1 MKTTKRALTAAILLS
16 CSCFLAPFYA
26 HASEAPTEE
35 PDPTNT
41 GCTHDHKIID
51 ITSNGSLTYQIDL
64 YDQTTHP
71 GTHWFGEY
79 EDENGNPV
87 EVSEPVD
94 NNYHKVIEEYR
105 DFGTNEANTLN
116 YSLGYIDNLI
126 TRADKSAVPLMS
138 LKLFGDK
145 DANASA
151 ESETLIVKGNDG
163 KPIQISDSK
172 LAAVLQG
179 KYIPEEGEIV
189 AAITVNLANPNTEW
203 YLDKFPVLPSN
214 GKNSDYYGTIT
225 HEMFH
230 ALGLGTYIHK
240 GEDIEVPEGQNND
253 VKKITPLYFG
263 TEAEPDEG
271 DVVNPST
278 TIFNKY
284 EMGIR
289 DVFNR
294 VVYYSGDD
302 ESPVTYDN
310 NPINPNDKNDWA
322 RINGELKSRVIIPI
336 TIAQYNE
343 LLNNKSLLN
352 DKLFYVLRD
361 TPTETEVSPNPD
373 AQLKLNNTNQLDTAL
388 KIGTNCGAYF
398 TGKNVNDVLTTDG
411 KLAKIAWPNGSSVE
425 GVYGLPL
432 NGYEGD
438 DPELSHI
445 ELQNSL
451 MSHQG
456 YRNWCSFME
465 AELALMQDLGYDIDR
480 SKYFGKSIYNSGT
493 EDNYFTYTN
502 NNGFNSNQMHGIG
515 LHVYGSYVDVTQ
527 KADINAAGD
536 YGIGI
541 RVDGVGNKVNIDSNI
556 SANGEGGN
564 GLLVAY
570 GKEHEITLNAGKTI
584 EATGKDGVAA
594 RFDFGSNE
602 LSDEAEYRG
611 SYFSVSYE
619 KVTTSSGG
627 GDEQEGSGDGTG
639 DDNGNG
645 NGNEAGDGTGNGNG
659 NGNGNETENGTGNSS
674 GRTSD
679 KEEEELPPAVLRL
692 QNTTNSSEQE
702 TQYKWEQNPIPEAI
716 QGELVTNFNVSGTL
730 KGSQAAIYISENAL
744 VKNINILSGAD
755 IQGDIISNWNPNKIK
770 YQNDDSDPL
779 APDLGNENGLTNL
792 TFGGKY
798 IEPSNENVSNNEGSY
813 EAVDSNFNLSYNGNI
828 QGKESFDMRIAGGTL
843 ELTNAK
849 SQEIEVNT
857 LTINSGATLKGGHN
871 YVLGSDEPTAFTNNG
886 TFDLGNGIQ
895 NITITGNYNQT
906 SDGTLGV
913 DFNSDAG
920 RDTLTI
926 SDGKAS
932 IAGTISLTPQV
943 DYYFNGQTIKLD
955 QIVNGRELGITAGK
969 PDINNISP
977 VLEFTVAGN
986 DATMTINNQEF
997 KCDYAKT
1004 QYIINVA
1011 RKDNAYQSVA
1021 DDKISAGIGS
1031 ALDSDAKQNTEKVYV
1046 GADKLKLMQ
1055 AIDFPLTTTNTDAER
1070 KKVMNKNIKKLNPN
1084 VVGSQAQAVL
1094 ETHTTLNN
1102 LVSVTSLVNAGSMSM
1117 NAPVAV
1123 KRGGLGPTK
1132 VEPPKY
1138 NSWRNIVIPF
1148 AAYTNQHNGS
1158 NGYTNHN
1165 SGVIGA
1171 MERTFANGLT
1181 HGYHAAINHQSTE
1194 DSGSTIKGE
1203 GLYLGTHASYAPE
1216 EWNGLSVFGSVRLG
1230 VEQMRS
1236 HRRVYIPSAVPYIG
1250 TADGDWTGYS
1260 GSFNI
1265 GAALTKEHGVMRSG
1279 PFAALDYSF
1288 AHRPSI
1294 HENGGAVR
1302 TNLESAT
1309 YDSLRTQLG
1318 YRLVT
1323 NPKALHSYDST
1334 QWQAHASVAWNHE
1347 LLSDNGRTNYQLVE
1361 FPGATVEDD
1370 IETYGRDSMS
1380 IAAGVIFKTPNR
1392 LDVGLTLGSDIY
1404 RKGGSSIYG
1413 KVNFEWKF

>member
-1 MKTTKRALTAAILLS
+1 MKTTKRALTAAVLLS
-16 CSCFLAPFYA
+16 CACLMAPYYA
-26 HASEAPTEE
+26 HAEEEKPSCDHPSSYMTVEAG
-35 PDPTNT
+35 N
-41 GCTHDHKIID
+41 
-51 ITSNGSLTYQIDL
+51 LTYNFDI
-64 YDQTTHP
+64 YNASTHP
-71 GTHWFGEY
+71 GEHWRGEY
-79 EDENGNPV
+79 EENDDGDYILDANGQRI
-87 EVSEPVD
+87 
-94 NNYHKVIEEYR
+94 KVYTSYR
-105 DFGTNEANTLN
+105 PLFTNEEKA
-116 YSLGYIDNLI
+116 
-126 TRADKSAVPLMS
+126 
-138 LKLFGDK
+138 FGDSIAYIHKMLNPTKAFSPTIKLELLPEK
-145 DANASA
+145 DANAAAS
-151 ESETLIVKGNDG
+151 SETHITYDSNG
-163 KPIQISDSK
+163 KPVQIGDTK

-179 KYIPEEGEIV
+179 KYKPEGNDIV
-189 AAITVNLANPNTEW
+189 AEIEVDLAPAGTSW
-203 YLDKFPVLPSN
+203 YIDKFPVLPSN
-214 GKNSDYYGTIT
+214 GINSDYYGTIA

-230 ALGLGTYIHK
+230 ALGLVANVSADSSG
-240 GEDIEVPEGQNND
+240 DI
-253 VKKITPLYFG
+253 TFG
-263 TEAEPDEG
+263 TSGNYYDSGYFRSRA
-271 DVVNPST
+271 V
-278 TIFNKY
+278 FNKY
-284 EMGIR
+284 EMGLR
-289 DVFNR
+289 DVFGR
-294 VVYYSGDD
+294 VGYYALDSNNNYHDYD
-302 ESPVTYDN
+302 E
-310 NPINPNDKNDWA
+310 NPINPNNTTSIA
-322 RINGELKSRVIIPI
+322 NINGTLMSRNIVSISVE
-336 TIAQYNE
+336 QYN
-343 LLNNKSLLN
+343 NLLN
-352 DKLFYVLRD
+352 DRNSIDSQTFYILRD
-361 TPTETEVSPNPD
+361 PV
-373 AQLKLNNTNQLDTAL
+373 NNTDDDTEDEERESVDRYANQSSTSSSASLPEGT
-388 KIGTNCGAYF
+388 KINQNGGVYF
-398 TGKNVNDVLTTDG
+398 TGAHIKDVLTTGSDV
-411 KLAKIAWPNGSSVE
+411 AKIAWPDGSTVPAVE
-425 GVYGLPL
+425 GLPV
-432 NGYEGD
+432 NCYEGSD
-438 DPELSHI
+438 ENSPELSHI
-445 ELQNSL
+445 ELQNGQ
-451 MSHQG
+451 MSHQN

-480 SKYFGKSIYNSGT
+480 GAYFGKSIYNSGEVLENNT
-493 EDNYFTYTN
+493 VDYFTYTN
-502 NNGFNSNQMHGIG
+502 NKAFDSTQMHGIG

-527 KADINAAGD
+527 AADIKANGD

-570 GKEHEITLNAGKTI
+570 GKEHDITLNAGKTI
-584 EATGKDGVAA
+584 EATDTEGVAA

-602 LSDEAEYRG
+602 LGDEAEYRG
-611 SYFSVSYE
+611 SYFSVSYK
-619 KVTTSSGG
+619 KVTNSS
-627 GDEQEGSGDGTG
+627 GSGDNQTSTPVEILPG
-639 DDNGNG
+639 DV
-645 NGNEAGDGTGNGNG
+645 A
-659 NGNGNETENGTGNSS
+659 S
-674 GRTSD
+674 
-679 KEEEELPPAVLRL
+679 RL
-692 QNTTNSSEQE
+692 QATIDSNEQE
-702 TQYKWEQNPIPEAI
+702 IQYQWVPNSTPDSIN
-716 QGELVTNFNVSGTL
+716 GELVTNFNVAGTL
-730 KGSQAAIYISENAL
+730 KGEKAAIYISENAL

-755 IQGDIISNWNPNKIK
+755 IQGNIISKWNPNKIK

-779 APDLGNENGLTNL
+779 APDLVDENGLTNL
-792 TFGGKY
+792 TFGGTA
-798 IEPSNENVSNNEGSY
+798 IEQNTPVAMSDDQETSTIITFTP
-813 EAVDSNFNLSYNGNI
+813 DPNFNMSYNGKIDGIDSLKMN
-828 QGKESFDMRIAGGTL
+828 IAGGTL
-843 ELTNAK
+843 DYNGSAK
-849 SQEIEVNT
+849 VYDV
-857 LTINSGATLKGGHN
+857 TINEGATLKGNGT
-871 YVLGSDEPTAFTNNG
+871 YELGWADQEKRNTFTNNG

-895 NITITGNYNQT
+895 NISITGNYNQT
-906 SDGTLGV
+906 SDGTLGI
-913 DFNSDAG
+913 DFNSDAD

-955 QIVNGRELGITAGK
+955 QIVNGRELEITAGK

-977 VLEFTVAGN
+977 VLEFTVADN
-986 DATMTINNQEF
+986 DFTYEDFQCN
-997 KCDYAKT
+997 YADTK
-1004 QYIINVA
+1004 YVINVK
-1011 RKDNAYQSVA
+1011 RVEQGYQSVA
-1021 DDKISAGIGS
+1021 DDKISSGIGS
-1031 ALDSDAKQNTEKVYV
+1031 ALDSDAKQSTEKVYV
-1046 GADKLKLMQ
+1046 GADKLKLIQ

-1070 KKVMNKNIKKLNPN
+1070 KKVMNTNIKKLNPN

-1216 EWNGLSVFGSVRLG
+1216 EWNGWSVFGSARLG

-1288 AHRPSI
+1288 AHRPSV
-1294 HENGGAVR
+1294 HEDGGAVR

-1380 IAAGVIFKTPNR
+1380 IAAGIIFKTPNR

>member
-1 MKTTKRALTAAILLS
+1 MKTTKRALTAAVLLS
-16 CSCFLAPFYA
+16 CACLMAPYYA

-179 KYIPEEGEIV
+179 KYTPDENVIV
-189 AAITVNLANPNTEW
+189 ADITVNLANPNTEW
-203 YLDKFPVLPSN
+203 YMDKFPVLPSN

-240 GEDIEVPEGQNND
+240 GEDIEVPEGHNND

-263 TEAEPDEG
+263 TEAESDEG

-425 GVYGLPL
+425 GVYGLPI

-445 ELQNSL
+445 ELQNGL

-480 SKYFGKSIYNSGT
+480 SKYFGKSIYNSGA
-493 EDNYFTYTN
+493 EGSPFTYIN

-527 KADINAAGD
+527 KADLNAAGD

-541 RVDGVGNKVNIDSNI
+541 RVDGVGNKVTVDSNI
-556 SANGEGGN
+556 SANGVGGN

-570 GKEHEITLNAGKTI
+570 GKEHEITLNTGKTI
-584 EATGKDGVAA
+584 EATGTGGVAA

-602 LSDEAEYRG
+602 LGDVFEYRG
-611 SYFSVSYE
+611 SYVDVAIDAGEDLEY
-619 KVTTSSGG
+619 
-627 GDEQEGSGDGTG
+627 DE
-639 DDNGNG
+639 N
-645 NGNEAGDGTGNGNG
+645 
-659 NGNGNETENGTGNSS
+659 
-674 GRTSD
+674 D
-679 KEEEELPPAVLRL
+679 KTWIQKDL
-692 QNTTNSSEQE
+692 
-702 TQYKWEQNPIPEAI
+702 PEAI
-716 QGELVTNFNVSGTL
+716 KGELVTNFNVSGAL
-730 KGSQAAIYISENAL
+730 KGQQAAIYISPNAY
-744 VKNINILSGAD
+744 VKNINLLSGASLE
-755 IQGDIISNWNPNKIK
+755 GDIISEWNPNEII
-770 YQNDDSDPL
+770 YQNESTQGPEARTTTQDNGITING
-779 APDLGNENGLTNL
+779 GNVAARTNDTNNGGMSGYELPETLSPALPTGVDGLTNL
-792 TFGGKY
+792 TFGGSVV
-798 IEPSNENVSNNEGSY
+798 EENEVVAMSDGQGTRTVTTITPDASFNMSY
-813 EAVDSNFNLSYNGNI
+813 SGKIDGIDSLKMN
-828 QGKESFDMRIAGGTL
+828 IAGGTL
-843 ELTNAK
+843 YYSGEAHVYN
-849 SQEIEVNT
+849 V
-857 LTINSGATLKGGHN
+857 TINNGATLKGSGKYFLN
-871 YVLGSDEPTAFTNNG
+871 TTANTDYSGTFTNNG
-886 TFDLGNGIQ
+886 TFNLGDGVTD
-895 NITITGNYNQT
+895 ITITGNYKQT
-906 SDGTLGV
+906 STGTLGV
-913 DFNSDAG
+913 DFNTDAG
-920 RDTLTI
+920 HDTLTI
-926 SDGKAS
+926 SNGNAS

-943 DYYFNGQTIKLD
+943 DYYFNGQ
-955 QIVNGRELGITAGK
+955 QIGITPIVSASSGLQLDLEK
-969 PDINNISP
+969 TKIYLNNISP

-986 DATMTINNQEF
+986 GATVTINNQDF

-1004 QYIINVA
+1004 QYIINVD

-1046 GADKLKLMQ
+1046 GADKLKLIQ

-1070 KKVMNKNIKKLNPN
+1070 KKVMNTNIKKLNPN

-1094 ETHTTLNN
+1094 ETHTTINN

-1181 HGYHAAINHQSTE
+1181 HGYHAALNHQSTS

-1216 EWNGLSVFGSVRLG
+1216 EWNGWSVFGSARLG

-1288 AHRPSI
+1288 AHRPSV
-1294 HENGGAVR
+1294 HEDGGAVR

-1404 RKGGSSIYG
+1404 RKGGSSVYG

>member
-1 MKTTKRALTAAILLS
+1 
-16 CSCFLAPFYA
+16 
-26 HASEAPTEE
+26 
-35 PDPTNT
+35 
-41 GCTHDHKIID
+41 
-51 ITSNGSLTYQIDL
+51 
-64 YDQTTHP
+64 
-71 GTHWFGEY
+71 
-79 EDENGNPV
+79 
-87 EVSEPVD
+87 
-94 NNYHKVIEEYR
+94 
-105 DFGTNEANTLN
+105 
-116 YSLGYIDNLI
+116 
-126 TRADKSAVPLMS
+126 
-138 LKLFGDK
+138 
-145 DANASA
+145 
-151 ESETLIVKGNDG
+151 
-163 KPIQISDSK
+163 
-172 LAAVLQG
+172 
-179 KYIPEEGEIV
+179 
-189 AAITVNLANPNTEW
+189 
-203 YLDKFPVLPSN
+203 
-214 GKNSDYYGTIT
+214 
-225 HEMFH
+225 
-230 ALGLGTYIHK
+230 
-240 GEDIEVPEGQNND
+240 
-253 VKKITPLYFG
+253 
-263 TEAEPDEG
+263 
-271 DVVNPST
+271 
-278 TIFNKY
+278 
-284 EMGIR
+284 MGIR

-445 ELQNSL
+445 ELQNGL

-480 SKYFGKSIYNSGT
+480 TKYFGKSIYNSGN
-493 EDNYFTYTN
+493 EGELFQVN
-502 NNGFNSNQMHGIG
+502 NNIAFNRDQMHGIG

-527 KADINAAGD
+527 KADLNAAGD

-541 RVDGVGNKVNIDSNI
+541 RVDGVGNKVTVDSNV
-556 SANGEGGN
+556 STNGEGGN

-570 GKEHEITLNAGKTI
+570 GKKHEVTLNAGKTI

-619 KVTTSSGG
+619 KVTTPSGG

-639 DDNGNG
+639 NGT
-645 NGNEAGDGTGNGNG
+645 GNEAGD
-659 NGNGNETENGTGNSS
+659 GTGNSS

-679 KEEEELPPAVLRL
+679 KEEELPLREDAVLRL

-702 TQYKWEQNPIPEAI
+702 AQYYWVQNQIPDAI
-716 QGELVTNFNVSGTL
+716 NGELVTNFNVAGTL
-730 KGSQAAIYISENAL
+730 KGEKAAIYISENAL

-755 IQGDIISNWNPNKIK
+755 IQGDIISKWNPKEIK
-770 YQNDDSDPL
+770 YKNGDETI
-779 APDLGNENGLTNL
+779 APELDGKNGLTNL
-792 TFGGKY
+792 TFGGSVV
-798 IEPSNENVSNNEGSY
+798 EENEVVAMSDGQGTRTVTTITPDASFNMIYSGKIDGI
-813 EAVDSNFNLSYNGNI
+813 DSLKMN
-828 QGKESFDMRIAGGTL
+828 IAGGTL
-843 ELTNAK
+843 DYSGEAHVYN
-849 SQEIEVNT
+849 V
-857 LTINSGATLKGGHN
+857 TINNGATLKGSGKYFLN
-871 YVLGSDEPTAFTNNG
+871 TTANTDYSGTFTNNG
-886 TFDLGNGIQ
+886 TFNLGDGVKD
-895 NITITGNYNQT
+895 ITITGNYEQT
-906 SDGTLGV
+906 STGNLGV
-913 DFNSDAG
+913 DFDTNSVSDKLIIKEGSA
-920 RDTLTI
+920 TL
-926 SDGKAS
+926 DGN
-932 IAGTISLTPQV
+932 ITLTPQV
-943 DYYFNGQTIKLD
+943 DYYYNGQVITLD
-955 QIVNGRELGITAGK
+955 PIVSVESGHTLTVNSAK
-969 PDINNISP
+969 PETNNISP
-977 VLEFTVAGN
+977 VLKFTVAE
-986 DATMTINNQEF
+986 NNAKTTVNGQEYV
-997 KCDYAKT
+997 CDYATTK
-1004 QYIINVA
+1004 YVINVQ
-1011 RKDNAYQSVA
+1011 RVEQGYQSVA
-1021 DDKISAGIGS
+1021 TDDISSGIGKAIDIGTQKEETIKISADKKALLT
-1031 ALDSDAKQNTEKVYV
+1031 ALDY
-1046 GADKLKLMQ
+1046 
-1055 AIDFPLTTTNTDAER
+1055 PLTITNTDAER
-1070 KKVMNKNIKKLNPN
+1070 KKVVSNNLKKLNPN
-1084 VVGSQAQAVL
+1084 VVGSQAQAVI

-1102 LVSVTSLVNAGSMSM
+1102 LVSTVSSLNVGSMSM
-1117 NAPVAV
+1117 NTPVAF
-1123 KRGGLGPTK
+1123 KRGGLGPNR

-1148 AAYTNQHNGS
+1148 SSYTDQHNGS
-1158 NGYTNHN
+1158 SGYTNHN

-1181 HGYHAAINHQSTE
+1181 HGYHAAINHQSTQ

-1203 GLYLGTHASYAPE
+1203 GIYFGTHASYAPV
-1216 EWNGLSVFGSVRLG
+1216 EWNGWSVFGSARLG

-1236 HRRVYIPSAVPYIG
+1236 HRRVYISDSLAPYYG

-1265 GAALTKEHGVMRSG
+1265 GAALTKEHGVVKSG

-1288 AHRPSI
+1288 AHRPSV
-1294 HENGGAVR
+1294 HEDGGAVR

-1323 NPKALHSYDST
+1323 NPKPLHSYDST

-1361 FPGATVEDD
+1361 FPGATIEDD
-1370 IETYGRDSMS
+1370 VETYGRDSMS
-1380 IAAGVIFKTPNR
+1380 IAGGVIFKTPNR

-1404 RKGGSSIYG
+1404 RHGGSSIYG

>member
-1 MKTTKRALTAAILLS
+1 MKTTKRALTATVLLS
-16 CSCFLAPFYA
+16 CACLMAPYYA
-26 HASEAPTEE
+26 HAEE
-35 PDPTNT
+35 HEE
-41 GCTHDHKIID
+41 GELVGTHTPNYIEL
-51 ITSNGSLTYQIDL
+51 SVNGQNFAKFDL
-64 YDQTTHP
+64 YDLNNDRDGYYDEYNTRTDFRNFFTTE
-71 GTHWFGEY
+71 THA
-79 EDENGNPV
+79 
-87 EVSEPVD
+87 
-94 NNYHKVIEEYR
+94 
-105 DFGTNEANTLN
+105 TNEKDAIEKSMKYIVDIVGAPANTLN
-116 YSLGYIDNLI
+116 MN
-126 TRADKSAVPLMS
+126 
-138 LKLFGDK
+138 LKLCSPE

-151 ESETLIVKGNDG
+151 KSPTWIQLDANG
-163 KPIQISDSK
+163 KPIQISDSE
-172 LAAVLQG
+172 LTATYLG
-179 KYIPEEGEIV
+179 KMPYNKDNGV
-189 AAITVNLANPNTEW
+189 AEITVNEANKW
-203 YLDKFPVLPSN
+203 YVKKFPVLPSN
-214 GKNSDYYGTIT
+214 GFNSDYYGTIT

-230 ALGLGTYIHK
+230 ALGLGTYIDK
-240 GEDIEVPEGQNND
+240 DKETDDIV
-253 VKKITPLYFG
+253 FG
-263 TEAEPDEG
+263 TKAEYKKTNG
-271 DVVNPST
+271 TTVSMDV
-278 TIFNKY
+278 FNKY

-294 VVYYSGDD
+294 VVYYSGDA
-302 ESPVTYDN
+302 ENGYVTYDN
-310 NPINPNDKNDWA
+310 KPIDPNDSTDWN
-322 RINGELKSRVIIPI
+322 RINGELKSRKIILI
-336 TIAQYNE
+336 TLADFEGKYSNE
-343 LLNNKSLLN
+343 ANRKP
-352 DKLFYVLRD
+352 DEFYVLSD
-361 TPTETEVSPNPD
+361 YIPNDNSPTEHESGNSS
-373 AQLKLNNTNQLDTAL
+373 LRLNNTNQGETTSD
-388 KIGTNCGAYF
+388 IGTNGGAYF
-398 TGKNVNDVLTTDG
+398 TGKNVNKVLTTYNSKTNKDE
-411 KLAKIAWPNGSSVE
+411 LALIAWPDDSEVKA
-425 GVYGLPL
+425 VPGLPL
-432 NGYEGD
+432 NGYESDPEQERSGD
-438 DPELSHI
+438 YPAIPELSHI

-451 MSHQG
+451 MSHQN
-456 YRNWCSFME
+456 YRNWCTYME
-465 AELALMQDLGYDIDR
+465 AEIALLQDLGYTIDR
-480 SKYFGKSIYNSGT
+480 SKYFGKSIYNSGVKK
-493 EDNYFTYTN
+493 EDDSIDYFTYVN
-502 NNGFNSNQMHGIG
+502 NNGFNSDQMHGIG

-541 RVDGVGNKVNIDSNI
+541 RVDGVGNKVTIDSNI

-570 GKEHEITLNAGKTI
+570 GKKHEVTLNAGKTI
-584 EATGKDGVAA
+584 EATDTDGVAA

-619 KVTTSSGG
+619 KAETPASGT
-627 GDEQEGSGDGTG
+627 GSGDAASRFQDSTS
-639 DDNGNG
+639 
-645 NGNEAGDGTGNGNG
+645 
-659 NGNGNETENGTGNSS
+659 SS
-674 GRTSD
+674 G
-679 KEEEELPPAVLRL
+679 
-692 QNTTNSSEQE
+692 QE
-702 TQYKWEQNPIPEAI
+702 TQYQWEQKTTPEAI
-716 QGELVTNFNVSGTL
+716 NGELVTNFNVSGTL
-730 KGSQAAIYISENAL
+730 KGQQAAIYISENAL

-755 IQGDIISNWNPNKIK
+755 IQGDIISKWNPKEIII
-770 YQNDDSDPL
+770 YNDDSENSTVNTGL
-779 APDLGNENGLTNL
+779 APELDGKNGYTNL

-798 IEPSNENVSNNEGSY
+798 IEPANEDVPNAEGSY
-813 EAVDSNFNLSYNGNI
+813 GAVDSSFNLSYGGDI
-828 QGKESFDMRIAGGTL
+828 LGADSIEMRIAGGTL
-843 ELTNAK
+843 NYSGNA
-849 SQEIEVNT
+849 EILNV
-857 LTINSGATLKGGHN
+857 TINKDAILGGTGTYTLSKITADTP
-871 YVLGSDEPTAFTNNG
+871 VASTLDSSDGYTVTRGTFTNNG
-886 TFDLGNGIQ
+886 TFNLGDGIKE
-895 NITITGNYNQT
+895 ITITGNYKQSSTGN
-906 SDGTLGV
+906 LGV
-913 DFNSDAG
+913 DFNSDQQADKLIVNEG
-920 RDTLTI
+920 YAALD
-926 SDGKAS
+926 
-932 IAGTISLTPQV
+932 GTISLTPQV
-943 DYYFNGQTIKLD
+943 DYYFNRQKITIDVLD
-955 QIVNGRELGITAGK
+955 GTSISNSIIDSGNEVNVK
-969 PDINNISP
+969 FNNISP
-977 VLEFTVAGN
+977 VLKFSLNTDETTQNTV
-986 DATMTINNQEF
+986 NQG
-997 KCDYAKT
+997 KYV
-1004 QYIINVA
+1004 INVS
-1011 RKDNAYQSVA
+1011 RVDQGYQSVA
-1021 DDKISAGIGS
+1021 DDKISTGIGS

-1046 GADKLKLMQ
+1046 GADKLKLIQ

-1070 KKVMNKNIKKLNPN
+1070 KKVMNTNIKKLNPN

-1216 EWNGLSVFGSVRLG
+1216 EWNGWSVFGSARLG

-1288 AHRPSI
+1288 AHRPSV
-1294 HENGGAVR
+1294 HEDGGAVR

-1323 NPKALHSYDST
+1323 NPKPLHSYDST

-1404 RKGGSSIYG
+1404 RKGGSSVYG

>member
-1 MKTTKRALTAAILLS
+1 MKIYQRALTAAVLLS
-16 CSCFLAPFYA
+16 CACLMAPYYA
-26 HASEAPTEE
+26 HAEGETVEHEE
-35 PDPTNT
+35 GELVETHTPNYIKLSVNGQNFARFDVYDNINDSAGYWT
-41 GCTHDHKIID
+41 GNDDDKENFRTFFK
-51 ITSNGSLTYQIDL
+51 
-64 YDQTTHP
+64 P
-71 GTHWFGEY
+71 
-79 EDENGNPV
+79 DENHTSDEKDAMV
-87 EVSEPVD
+87 TSMKYIVD
-94 NNYHKVIEEYR
+94 MV
-105 DFGTNEANTLN
+105 GAPANTLN
-116 YSLGYIDNLI
+116 MN
-126 TRADKSAVPLMS
+126 
-138 LKLFGDK
+138 LKLCEPA

-151 ESETLIVKGNDG
+151 KSPTWIQLDANG
-163 KPIQISDSK
+163 KPIQISDSE
-172 LAAVLQG
+172 LTATYLG
-179 KYIPEEGEIV
+179 KMDYNKDNGV
-189 AAITVNLANPNTEW
+189 AEITVNEANNW
-203 YLDKFPVLPSN
+203 YTAKFPVLPSN
-214 GKNSDYYGTIT
+214 GTNSDYYGTIT

-230 ALGLGTYIHK
+230 ALGLGTYIRDVK
-240 GEDIEVPEGQNND
+240 TVSGDSIKTTYYFGTDPNAQDEDDNIVSMTNND
-253 VKKITPLYFG
+253 VAT
-263 TEAEPDEG
+263 TTREQD
-271 DVVNPST
+271 T
-278 TIFNKY
+278 TIVFNKY
-284 EMGIR
+284 EMGLR
-289 DVFNR
+289 DAFGR
-294 VVYYSGDD
+294 VAYYEDQGNDTYVYYDGSKF
-302 ESPVTYDN
+302 EAKE
-310 NPINPNDKNDWA
+310 PINPNSANPLAEVTGK
-322 RINGELKSRVIIPI
+322 LVSREIVSITLEEYNAGNTEIDPKKFYVI
-336 TIAQYNE
+336 
-343 LLNNKSLLN
+343 NKSN
-352 DKLFYVLRD
+352 DI
-361 TPTETEVSPNPD
+361 PTSNSGV
-373 AQLKLNNTNQLDTAL
+373 
-388 KIGTNCGAYF
+388 YF
-398 TGKNVNDVLTTDG
+398 TGTNVQEVLNG
-411 KLAKIAWPNGSSVE
+411 AQIAWPDDSSHDVPL
-425 GVYGLPL
+425 VSGLPI
-432 NGYEGD
+432 NGYEGSS
-438 DPELSHI
+438 PELSHI

-451 MSHQG
+451 MSHQN
-456 YRNWCSFME
+456 YRNWCTYME
-465 AELALMQDLGYDIDR
+465 AEIALLQDLGYTIDR
-480 SKYFGKSIYNSGT
+480 TKYFGKSIYNSGEKDKET
-493 EDNYFTYTN
+493 GNITYFNYTN

-627 GDEQEGSGDGTG
+627 GDNQTSTPVEILPSDVASRLQATTDSNEQEPQYQWVP
-639 DDNGNG
+639 
-645 NGNEAGDGTGNGNG
+645 
-659 NGNGNETENGTGNSS
+659 NS
-674 GRTSD
+674 TPD
-679 KEEEELPPAVLRL
+679 
-692 QNTTNSSEQE
+692 
-702 TQYKWEQNPIPEAI
+702 AI
-716 QGELVTNFNVSGTL
+716 DGELVTNFNVSGTL
-730 KGSQAAIYISENAL
+730 KGKKAAIYISENAL

-755 IQGDIISNWNPNKIK
+755 IQGDIVSKWNPKQIII
-770 YQNDDSDPL
+770 YNDDSENSTVNTDL
-779 APDLGNENGLTNL
+779 APKLDGKNGYTNL
-792 TFGGKY
+792 TFGGKF
-798 IEPSNENVSNNEGSY
+798 IELANAYGSNAEGSY
-813 EAVDSNFNLSYNGNI
+813 EVVDSSFNLSYGGDI
-828 QGKESFDMRIAGGTL
+828 LGADSIEMRVAGGTL
-843 ELTNAK
+843 NYSGNA
-849 SQEIEVNT
+849 EVLNV
-857 LTINSGATLKGGHN
+857 TINKDAILGGTGTYTLSKITADTP
-871 YVLGSDEPTAFTNNG
+871 VASTLDSSDGYTVTRGTFTNNG
-886 TFDLGNGIQ
+886 TFNLGDGIKE
-895 NITITGNYNQT
+895 ITITGNYKQSSTGN
-906 SDGTLGV
+906 LGV
-913 DFNSDAG
+913 DFNSDQQADKLIVNEG
-920 RDTLTI
+920 YAALD
-926 SDGKAS
+926 
-932 IAGTISLTPQV
+932 GTISLTPQV
-943 DYYFNGQTIKLD
+943 DYYFNEQKITIDVLD
-955 QIVNGRELGITAGK
+955 GTSISNSIIDSGNEANVK
-969 PDINNISP
+969 FNNISP
-977 VLEFTVAGN
+977 VLKFSLNTNETTQNTV
-986 DATMTINNQEF
+986 NQG
-997 KCDYAKT
+997 KYV
-1004 QYIINVA
+1004 INVS
-1011 RKDNAYQSVA
+1011 RVEQGYQSVA
-1021 DDKISAGIGS
+1021 DDKTSAGIGS

-1046 GADKLKLMQ
+1046 GADKLKLIQ

-1070 KKVMNKNIKKLNPN
+1070 KKVMNTNIKKLNPN

-1102 LVSVTSLVNAGSMSM
+1102 LVAVTSLVNTGSMSM
-1117 NAPVAV
+1117 NIPTAV
-1123 KRGGLGPTK
+1123 RRGGLGPTK

-1203 GLYLGTHASYAPE
+1203 GIYLGTHASYAPE
-1216 EWNGLSVFGSVRLG
+1216 EWNGWSVFGSARLG

-1265 GAALTKEHGVMRSG
+1265 GAALTKEHGIMRSG

-1288 AHRPSI
+1288 AHRPSV
-1294 HENGGAVR
+1294 HEDGGAVR

-1404 RKGGSSIYG
+1404 RKGGSSVYG

>member
-1 MKTTKRALTAAILLS
+1 MFKSHRKLTAAVLLS
-16 CSCFLAPFYA
+16 CACLMAPYYA
-26 HASEAPTEE
+26 HAEGGTIDHEGSETYYPHTPYYWELNVDGKKFANFEMFDSSN
-35 PDPTNT
+35 DPA
-41 GCTHDHKIID
+41 
-51 ITSNGSLTYQIDL
+51 GSLD
-64 YDQTTHP
+64 
-71 GTHWFGEY
+71 EY
-79 EDENGNPV
+79 NDHQNHR
-87 EVSEPVD
+87 
-94 NNYHKVIEEYR
+94 Y
-105 DFGTNEANTLN
+105 FFTNEKESIATSMKYIVDMVGSPANTLN
-116 YSLGYIDNLI
+116 MN
-126 TRADKSAVPLMS
+126 
-138 LKLFGDK
+138 LKLYATPNADASAMSNTWVQY
-145 DANASA
+145 DAN
-151 ESETLIVKGNDG
+151 G
-163 KPIQISDSK
+163 KPIQIGNTQLTATYLGNMPYNADT
-172 LAAVLQG
+172 G
-179 KYIPEEGEIV
+179 V
-189 AAITVNLANPNTEW
+189 AQITVNDANKWYTE
-203 YLDKFPVLPSN
+203 KFPVLPSN
-214 GKNSDYYGTIT
+214 GINSDYYGTIT

-230 ALGLGTYIHK
+230 ALGLGTYIDK
-240 GEDIEVPEGQNND
+240 DKETDDIV
-253 VKKITPLYFG
+253 FG
-263 TEAEPDEG
+263 TKAEYKKTNG
-271 DVVNPST
+271 TTVSMDV
-278 TIFNKY
+278 FNKY

-289 DVFNR
+289 DAFGR
-294 VVYYSGDD
+294 VVYYSGDA
-302 ESPVTYDN
+302 ETGYITYDN
-310 NPINPNDKNDWA
+310 KPIDPNDSTDWN
-322 RINGELKSRVIIPI
+322 RINGELKSRKIILITLADFKGTYADEANRKPDEFYVISDYTNTLTNSNPERN
-336 TIAQYNE
+336 IAQ
-343 LLNNKSLLN
+343 
-352 DKLFYVLRD
+352 LR
-361 TPTETEVSPNPD
+361 
-373 AQLKLNNTNQLDTAL
+373 LNNTDQTSEE
-388 KIGTNCGAYF
+388 IPTQVGTNGGAYF
-398 TGKNVNDVLTTDG
+398 TGKNVNEVLTTYNSKTNKDE
-411 KLAKIAWPNGSSVE
+411 LALIAWPDDSEVKA
-425 GVYGLPL
+425 VPGLPL
-432 NGYEGD
+432 NGYESDSEQERSGD
-438 DPELSHI
+438 YPAIPELSHI

-451 MSHQG
+451 MSHQN
-456 YRNWCSFME
+456 YRNWCTYME
-465 AELALMQDLGYDIDR
+465 AEIALLQDLGYTIDR
-480 SKYFGKSIYNSGT
+480 SKYFGKSIYNSGVKN
-493 EDNYFTYTN
+493 EDDSISYFTYTN
-502 NNGFNSNQMHGIG
+502 NNGFNSDQMHGIG

-527 KADINAAGD
+527 KADLNAAGD

-570 GKEHEITLNAGKTI
+570 GKEHEVTLNAGKTI
-584 EATGKDGVAA
+584 EATGTDGVAA

-611 SYFSVSYE
+611 SYFSVSYK
-619 KVTTSSGG
+619 KVTNSS
-627 GDEQEGSGDGTG
+627 GSGD
-639 DDNGNG
+639 NQ
-645 NGNEAGDGTGNGNG
+645 
-659 NGNGNETENGTGNSS
+659 
-674 GRTSD
+674 TSTPV
-679 KEEEELPPAVLRL
+679 EILPSDVALRL
-692 QNTTNSSEQE
+692 QATSASSEQE
-702 TQYKWEQNPIPEAI
+702 TQYHWVQNPTPDAI
-716 QGELVTNFNVSGTL
+716 DGELVTNFNVAGTL
-730 KGSQAAIYISENAL
+730 KGEKTAIYISENAL

-755 IQGDIISNWNPNKIK
+755 IQGDIISKWNPKEIII
-770 YQNDDSDPL
+770 YNDDSENSTVNTGL
-779 APDLGNENGLTNL
+779 APELDGKNGYTNL
-792 TFGGKY
+792 TFGGKF
-798 IEPSNENVSNNEGSY
+798 IEPANEHDSNAEGSY
-813 EAVDSNFNLSYNGNI
+813 EAVDSSFNLSYGGDI
-828 QGKESFDMRIAGGTL
+828 LGADSIEMRIAGGTL
-843 ELTNAK
+843 NYSGNA
-849 SQEIEVNT
+849 EVLNV
-857 LTINSGATLKGGHN
+857 TINKDAILSGTGTYTLSKITDDTPVAS
-871 YVLGSDEPTAFTNNG
+871 VLNSSNDFEITRGTFTNNG
-886 TFDLGNGIQ
+886 TFNLGDGIKD
-895 NITITGNYNQT
+895 ITITGNYKQSSTGN
-906 SDGTLGV
+906 LGV
-913 DFNSDAG
+913 DFNSDQQADKLIVNEG
-920 RDTLTI
+920 YAALD
-926 SDGKAS
+926 
-932 IAGTISLTPQV
+932 GTISLTPQV
-943 DYYFNGQTIKLD
+943 DYYFNGQKITIDVLD
-955 QIVNGRELGITAGK
+955 GTCISNSIIDSGNEANVK
-969 PDINNISP
+969 FNNISP
-977 VLEFTVAGN
+977 VLKFSLNTNETTQNTV
-986 DATMTINNQEF
+986 NQGKYVIKVERVE
-997 KCDYAKT
+997 
-1004 QYIINVA
+1004 QG
-1011 RKDNAYQSVA
+1011 YQSVA

-1046 GADKLKLMQ
+1046 GADKLKLIQ

-1070 KKVMNKNIKKLNPN
+1070 KKVMNTNIKKLNPN

-1094 ETHTTLNN
+1094 ETHTTINN

-1216 EWNGLSVFGSVRLG
+1216 EWNGWSVFGSARLG

-1250 TADGDWTGYS
+1250 TADGEWTGYS

-1288 AHRPSI
+1288 AHRPSV
-1294 HENGGAVR
+1294 HEDGGAVR

-1380 IAAGVIFKTPNR
+1380 IAAGIIFKTPNR